1 MRFVMACAAAVLAS
15 ACAASSGDT
24 AGLPDSSEND
34 LTTAADV
41 FADRSV
47 LTLGLEGPFQDL
59 FAAAHAGE
67 PSGPLPGLPRRT
79 FDEMPGKMTFTM
91 SGGEKRSLD
100 VTIKVRGNSSITEC
114 PFPKLT
120 VKLTDAAK
128 ALAKDTPFAKNTKIK
143 IGTHC
148 ADAGD
153 GQTGTVGRLRNE
165 KSPLREQL
173 VLSELEALELP
184 ATLASRAARITY
196 SDAKTHATT
205 ERNAMLFEDQE
216 ALAKRS
222 GAPKKVC
229 RTVGTEEE
237 CDPVLTDAELSKV
250 DPRNGFDRDRIAA
263 LVLFHA
269 AVGNWDWA
277 LDVGDAPPS
286 GGNSRVWNHDVLML
300 GADGTALTPVA
311 HDFDLA
317 SSVTGH
323 IGPAEVTPAALAKQL
338 KTMLA
343 ETAGLTPAQV
353 DGAKALFRTKK
364 AGLYAAVEHSATD
377 DAGKA
382 LAKAHLDAFFAAIGN

>member
-1 MRFVMACAAAVLAS
+1 MS
-15 ACAASSGDT
+15 ACAGSPENSGDSASSD
-24 AGLPDSSEND
+24 DD
-34 LTTAADV
+34 LTAAPDV

-47 LTLGLEGPFQDL
+47 LTLGLESPFGDL
-59 FAAAHAGE
+59 FGAAHAGV
-67 PSGPLPGLPRRT
+67 PNGPLPALPQRK
-79 FDEMPGKMTFTM
+79 FDDLPGKMTFTT
-91 SGGEKRSLD
+91 SDGEKRTLD

-128 ALAKDTPFAKNTKIK
+128 ALAKDTPFAKSTKIK

-184 ATLASRAARITY
+184 ATLASRPARITY
-196 SDAKTHATT
+196 SDAKTHDVT
-205 ERNAMLFEDQE
+205 ERNAMIFEDQE
-216 ALAKRS
+216 ALARRS
-222 GAPKKVC
+222 GAPKSVC
-229 RTVGTEEE
+229 RNVDAGQE
-237 CDPVLTDAELSKV
+237 CDPVLTDTELAKV

-277 LDVGDAPPS
+277 LDVGDVPPS
-286 GGNSRVWNHDVLML
+286 GGGSRVWNHDVLML
-300 GADGTALTPVA
+300 GDGTALTPVA

-317 SSVTGH
+317 SSVTGR
-323 IGPAEVTPAALAKQL
+323 IGSADITSAALAKQL
-338 KTMLA
+338 KTMLTN
-343 ETAGLTPAQV
+343 TAGLTAAQL
-353 DGAKALFRTKK
+353 DGAKALFRAKK
-364 AGLYAAVEHSATD
+364 TGLYAAIERSPAD
-377 DAGKA
+377 EAGKT
-382 LAKAHLDAFFAAIGN
+382 LARAHLDAFFTAIGS